1 MGTRLR
7 MGLDLGI
14 EWENSQGEPSASRRL
29 GGIMS
34 LLVEFRAQNSDT
46 TVMVAALDSPGAVSD
61 GTVYRGGL
69 PRDLVERSSQT
80 LDEAIARVKPAAQA
94 LVTAMTDLPRRPDEL
109 TVTFGIELS
118 GSMGAII
125 ASTAAKANIAITLTW
140 RAAQAIPAGGEG

>member
-1 MGTRLR
+1 M
-7 MGLDLGI
+7 
-14 EWENSQGEPSASRRL
+14 SQ
-29 GGIMS
+29 
-34 LLVEFRAQNSDT
+34 LVEFGLENSDA
-46 TVMVAALDSPGAVSD
+46 TVVVAALDSPGGVSD
-61 GTVYRGGL
+61 GTVYRGGGL

-80 LDEAIARVKPAAQA
+80 LDEAVARVKPAAQA

-140 RAAQAIPAGGEG
+140 RAPQVIPAGGEG

>member
-1 MGTRLR
+1 MTVKV
-7 MGLDLGI
+7 
-14 EWENSQGEPSASRRL
+14 SRERVVGW

-34 LLVEFRAQNSDT
+34 QLVEFGLENSDA
-46 TVMVAALDSPGAVSD
+46 TVVVAALDSPGAVSD
-61 GTVYRGGL
+61 GTVYRGVL

-94 LVTAMTDLPRRPDEL
+94 LVAAMTDLPRRPDEL

-125 ASTAAKANIAITLTW
+125 ASTAATANIAITLTW
-140 RAAQAIPAGGEG
+140 RAPQAIPAGGEG